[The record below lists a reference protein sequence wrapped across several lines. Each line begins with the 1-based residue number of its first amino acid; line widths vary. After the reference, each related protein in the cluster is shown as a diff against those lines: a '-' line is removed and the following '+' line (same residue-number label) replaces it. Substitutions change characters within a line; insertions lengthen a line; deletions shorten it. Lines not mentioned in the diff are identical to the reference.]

1 MPDITD
7 DIRGLMIITG
17 VRFITGHKINELK
30 FVVFSGKS
38 GYQNVGSG
46 DIFLPDFVIR
56 RDPDIKLTP
65 PVFIKNSGKYGWGVE
80 AGKTAPFNAS
90 VPGN

>member
-7 DIRGLMIITG
+7 DIRGLMVITG

-38 GYQNVGSG
+38 GHQNVGSG

-56 RDPDIKLTP
+56 GDLDSKFTP
-65 PVFIKNSGKYGWGVE
+65 PVFIKDLGKYGW
-80 AGKTAPFNAS
+80 
-90 VPGN
+90 